1 MWPPLVGCALLL
13 CACASDWAQAAS
25 STSELIHGVWV
36 ANVGSH
42 VLDSAENT
50 QKFVDLC
57 SDTGINTLFVV
68 VWNRGATVY
77 PSSLMQR
84 EFGLRCDPR
93 YAGRD
98 ALQEIIDAAHA
109 RGLRVFAWFEFGF
122 ASSYGEPDGGHILRA
137 RPQWAARDSAG
148 NVVSKNHFQWMNAFH
163 PEVQEFMLALIKE
176 VVVQYDIDGIQG
188 DDRLPATPSTAGYD
202 QWTTALFSKDHNGQL
217 PPADYRDQPWI
228 KWRSN
233 RLNQFAARMYRE
245 LKAAKPGII
254 VAAAP
259 SIYPWSEQEYLQ
271 DWPTWLTE
279 GWVDV
284 VSPQIYR
291 DSFEP
296 YQRELTKIAT
306 DQVPAD
312 QRDRVFPGILLRT
325 ADGFRASDG
334 MLEQMIAENRRQG
347 FQGEV
352 LFYDAGVAEKAGTL
366 QRLYL
371 PSTPQSPKPAP

>member
-1 MWPPLVGCALLL
+1 MWQPVVGCVLLL
-13 CACASDWAQAAS
+13 SACNWAWAAS
-25 STSELIHGVWV
+25 PVVEPIRGVWV
-36 ANVGSH
+36 ANVGSG

-50 QKFVDLC
+50 RKFVDLC
-57 SDTGINTLFVV
+57 ADTGINTLFVV
-68 VWNRGATVY
+68 VWNRGATIY
-77 PSSLMQR
+77 PSSLMQC

-93 YAGRD
+93 YKGRD

-109 RGLRVFAWFEFGF
+109 RGIRVFAWFEFGF

-148 NVVSKNHFQWMNAFH
+148 DVVSKNSFLWMNAFH
-163 PEVQEFMLALIKE
+163 PEVQDFMLALIKE
-176 VVVQYDIDGIQG
+176 VVEEYDVDGIQG
-188 DDRLPATPSTAGYD
+188 DDRLPANPSTAGYD
-202 QWTTALFSKDHNGQL
+202 RWTTALYAKEHNGKH
-217 PPADYRDQPWI
+217 PPTDYRDQPWI

-233 RLNQFAARMYRE
+233 RLNQFAARMHRE
-245 LKAAKPGII
+245 LKAAKPDLI

-271 DWPTWLTE
+271 DWPTWLAE
-279 GWVDV
+279 GLVDV
-284 VSPQIYR
+284 VSPQVYR

-306 DQVPAD
+306 DQVHPD
-312 QRDRVFPGILLRT
+312 QRARVFPGILLGT

-334 MLEQMIAENRRQG
+334 MLEHMIAENRRQG

-352 LFYDAGVAEKAGTL
+352 LFYDGAVAENAGTL
-366 QRLYL
+366 KRFYQ
-371 PSTPQSPKPAP
+371 PHNTEMPTPAP

>member
-1 MWPPLVGCALLL
+1 MW
-13 CACASDWAQAAS
+13 
-25 STSELIHGVWV
+25 I
-36 ANVGSH
+36 ANVGSD
-42 VLDSAENT
+42 VLGSKENT

-57 SDTGINTLFVV
+57 ADTGINTLFVV

-77 PSSLMQR
+77 PSSSMQR

-98 ALQEIIDAAHA
+98 ALQEIIDAAHV
-109 RGLRVFAWFEFGF
+109 RGIEVFAWFEFGF
-122 ASSYGEPDGGHILRA
+122 ASSYGDPDGGHILRA
-137 RPQWAARDSAG
+137 RPEWAARDSAG
-148 NVVSKNHFQWMNAFH
+148 KVVSKNNFQWMNAFH
-163 PEVQEFMLALIKE
+163 PDVQDFMLALMKE
-176 VVVQYDIDGIQG
+176 VVDQYDVDGIQG
-188 DDRLPATPSTAGYD
+188 DDRLPANPSTAGYD
-202 QWTTALFSKDHNGQL
+202 QWTTALYSKEHNGQQ

-228 KWRSN
+228 RWRSN
-233 RLNQFAARMYRE
+233 RLNQFAARMHRE
-245 LKAAKPGII
+245 LKAAKPDLI

-271 DWPTWLTE
+271 DWPTWLAA
-279 GWVDV
+279 GSIDV
-284 VSPQIYR
+284 VSPQVYR

-296 YQRELTKIAT
+296 YQRELTRIAT

-352 LFYDAGVAEKAGTL
+352 LFYDAAVAENADTL
-366 QRLYL
+366 QRLYQ
-371 PSTPQSPKPAP
+371 PSTTRSPTPDP